1 MEIKQEK
8 VLVTGASGY
17 IALHCISELLK
28 KGYKVKG
35 SLRDMSKEQIIR
47 KYFVFDNEKS
57 NLEFCKLNLLSDEGW
72 DNAVFDCEYIM
83 HIASP
88 FVIEEPKNEN
98 DLIEPALE
106 GTLRALNAANRN
118 KIKKFILTSSM
129 ASVAYG
135 HKAEICNKNNWTDT
149 SKNVGAYVRSKTIAE
164 RAAWEFIKDNN
175 VSFPLTTIHPGM
187 VFGPLISNEIR
198 GASVNLIANMMS
210 GKFPALPDIYFT
222 IVDVRDIAKLHVDS
236 LQNQNSNNKRILA
249 TSENGIPFL
258 DISLILRNLGFEKS
272 PKNII
277 PNQVINSLAAFNKEM
292 RITSSMIKRGF
303 YKVDLS
309 DTISIFHWQPIPLEE
324 TICDMTKSIQKIL
337 NKE

>member
-1 MEIKQEK
+1 MEVKQEK

-35 SLRDMSKEQIIR
+35 SLRDMSKEPIVR
-47 KYFVFDNEKS
+47 GYFDSENENP
-57 NLEFCKLNLLSDEGW
+57 NLEFCKLNLLHDEGW
-72 DNAVFDCEYIM
+72 DNAVSDCEYIM
-83 HIASP
+83 HVASP
-88 FVIEEPKNEN
+88 FVIEEPKNEK

-106 GTLRALNAANRN
+106 GTLRALNAAKRN
-118 KIKKFILTSSM
+118 KIEKFILTSSM

-135 HKAEICNKNNWTDT
+135 HNAEICNNNNWTDT
-149 SKNVGAYVRSKTIAE
+149 SKNVGAYVKSKTLAE
-164 RAAWEFIKDNN
+164 KAAWEFLKDTN
-175 VSFPLTTIHPGM
+175 VLFPLTTIHPGM

-198 GASVNLIANMMS
+198 GASATLIANMIS
-210 GKFPALPDIYFT
+210 GKFPALPEIFFT

-236 LQNQNSNNKRILA
+236 LKNQKSNNKRILA

-258 DISLILRNLGFEKS
+258 DVSRILRNLGFEKS
-272 PKNII
+272 PQNII
-277 PNQVINSLAAFNKEM
+277 PNQVINSLAVFNKDM

-309 DTISIFHWQPIPLEE
+309 DTISIFNWQPIPLEE
-324 TICDMTKSIQKIL
+324 TLYDMTNSIQKIL

>member
-1 MEIKQEK
+1 MENKNEK

-35 SLRDMSKEQIIR
+35 SLRDLSQETIIR
-47 KYFVFDNEKS
+47 DYFVSNKEDL
-57 NLEFCKLNLLSDEGW
+57 NLEFCKLDLLNDYGW
-72 DNAVFDCEYIM
+72 DKATTDCQYVM

-88 FVIEEPKNEN
+88 FVIEEPKNEKN
-98 DLIEPALE
+98 LIEPALE
-106 GTLRALNAANRN
+106 GTLRALNAAKRN
-118 KIKKFILTSSM
+118 NIKKFILTSSM

-135 HKAEICNKNNWTDT
+135 HKAKICNKKNWTDI

-164 RAAWEFIKDNN
+164 KAAWEFIKDNN

-198 GASVNLIANMMS
+198 GASVNLIANMIS
-210 GKFPALPDIYFT
+210 GKFPALPEIFFT

-236 LQNQNSNNKRILA
+236 LINQKSDNKRILA

-258 DISLILRNLGFEKS
+258 DISKILRNLGFEKS
-272 PKNII
+272 PQNII
-277 PNQVINSLAAFNKEM
+277 PNQVINSLAAFNKDM

-309 DTISIFHWQPIPLEE
+309 ETISIYDWQPIPLEE
-324 TICDMTKSIQKIL
+324 TLSDMTKSIQKIL
-337 NKE
+337 NSQ

>member
-1 MEIKQEK
+1 MEIKKEK

-17 IALHCISELLK
+17 IALNCINELLLQ
-28 KGYKVKG
+28 GYKVKG
-35 SLRDMSKEQIIR
+35 SLRDMSKEQLIR
-47 KYFVFDNEKS
+47 DYFVYENELI
-57 NLEFCKLNLLSDEGW
+57 NLEFCKLDLLNDDGW
-72 DNAVFDCEYIM
+72 DEAVSDCEYIM

-88 FVIEEPKNEN
+88 FVIEEPKNEK

-118 KIKKFILTSSM
+118 NIKKFILTSSM

-135 HKAEICNKNNWTDT
+135 HEAKTCNKDNWTDI

-164 RAAWEFIKDNN
+164 KAAWEFIKEKK

-187 VFGPLISNEIR
+187 VFGPIIGNEIK
-198 GASVNLIANMMS
+198 GASVNLIANMIS
-210 GKFPALPDIYFT
+210 GKFPALPEIFFT

-236 LQNQNSNNKRILA
+236 LKNQKSDNKRILA
-249 TSENGIPFL
+249 TSENGFAFL
-258 DISLILRNLGFEKS
+258 DISRMLRNLGFDKA
-272 PKNII
+272 PQNTI
-277 PNQVINSLAAFNKEM
+277 PNKVINSLAAFNKDM

-309 DTISIFHWQPIPLEE
+309 ETISIYNWQPIPLKE
-324 TICDMTKSIQKIL
+324 TIIDMTESIQKII
-337 NKE
+337 NKK

>member
-1 MEIKQEK
+1 MEIQQEK

-17 IALHCISELLK
+17 IALHCISQLLK

-35 SLRDMSKEQIIR
+35 SLRDISKESLIR
-47 KYFVFDNEKS
+47 DYFVSNNQKS
-57 NLEFCKLNLLSDEGW
+57 NLEFCKLDLMNDEGW
-72 DNAVFDCEYIM
+72 DKAVYDCDYIM

-118 KIKKFILTSSM
+118 NIKKFILTSSM

-135 HKAEICNKNNWTDT
+135 HKSKICNKDNWTDI
-149 SKNVGAYVRSKTIAE
+149 SKNVGAYVRSKTISE
-164 RAAWEFIKDNN
+164 KAAWEFIKDNN

-198 GASVNLIANMMS
+198 GASVNLVANMIS
-210 GKFPALPDIYFT
+210 GKFPALPEIFFT

-236 LQNQNSNNKRILA
+236 LRNEKSDNKRILA
-249 TSENGIPFL
+249 TSKNGIAFS
-258 DISLILRNLGFEKS
+258 DISKLLRNLGFEKS

-292 RITSSMIKRGF
+292 KITSSMIKRGF
-303 YKVDLS
+303 YSVDLS
-309 DTISIFHWQPIPLEE
+309 ETISIFNWEPIPLEE
-324 TICDMTKSIQKIL
+324 TLIDMTNSIKVIL
-337 NKE
+337 NK

>member
-1 MEIKQEK
+1 MEINQEK

-17 IALHCISELLK
+17 IALHCISELLNE
-28 KGYKVKG
+28 GYKVKG
-35 SLRDMSKEQIIR
+35 SLRDMSKESIIR
-47 KYFVFDNEKS
+47 EYFVSDNAKS
-57 NLEFCKLNLLSDEGW
+57 NLEFCKLNLLNDEGW
-72 DNAVFDCEYIM
+72 DNAVSDCQYIM
-83 HIASP
+83 HVASP
-88 FVIEEPKNEN
+88 FVIEEPKNER

-135 HKAEICNKNNWTDT
+135 HNAKVCNKNNWTDT

-164 RAAWEFIKDNN
+164 RAAWEFIKDTN

-187 VFGPLISNEIR
+187 VFGPLISNEIK
-198 GASVNLIANMMS
+198 GASATLITNMIS
-210 GKFPALPDIYFT
+210 GKFPAIPEIFFT

-236 LQNQNSNNKRILA
+236 LKNKKSNNKRILA

-258 DISLILRNLGFEKS
+258 DISRMLRDLGFEKS
-272 PKNII
+272 PQNII
-277 PNQVINSLAAFNKEM
+277 PNQVINSLAVLNKDM

-303 YKVDLS
+303 YQVDLS
-309 DTISIFHWQPIPLEE
+309 ETISIFNWQPIPLEE
-324 TICDMTKSIQKIL
+324 TIYDMTKSIQKIL

>member
-35 SLRDMSKEQIIR
+35 SLRDMNKEPIIR
-47 KYFVFDNEKS
+47 RYFGCDNEKS

-72 DNAVFDCEYIM
+72 DNAVSDCKYIM

-88 FVIEEPKNEN
+88 FVIEEPKNEK

-164 RAAWEFIKDNN
+164 RAAWDFIKDNN
-175 VSFPLTTIHPGM
+175 ASFPLTTIHPGM
-187 VFGPLISNEIR
+187 VFGPLIGNEIR
-198 GASVNLIANMMS
+198 GASASLIANMIS
-210 GKFPALPDIYFT
+210 GKFPALPEIYFT

-236 LQNQNSNNKRILA
+236 LKNQNSDNKRILA

-258 DISLILRNLGFEKS
+258 DISRILRNLGFKNS

-309 DTISIFHWQPIPLEE
+309 ETISIFNWQPVPLEE
-324 TICDMTKSIQKIL
+324 TLNDMTKSIQKIL